1 MYGKKTGKSIT
12 FCHGYRVISVFQYL
26 LQHPI
31 QFPRPYMPHS
41 FIGRQTEII
50 KRNNQL
56 LIIFGYK
63 RKIHLDKQGGYF
75 LSASPFIGRIF
86 PL

>member
-63 RKIHLDKQGGYF
+63 RTFPSILSSITQKACEKDNIFGYK
-75 LSASPFIGRIF
+75 
-86 PL
+86 